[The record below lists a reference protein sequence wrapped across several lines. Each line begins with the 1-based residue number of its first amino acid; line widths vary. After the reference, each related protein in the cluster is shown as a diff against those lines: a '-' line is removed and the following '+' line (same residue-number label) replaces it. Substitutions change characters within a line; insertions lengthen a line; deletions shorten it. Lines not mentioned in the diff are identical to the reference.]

1 MSFQKYSFLSVC
13 AFFLLLFFASCSN
26 DKVFKLIDASDSGI
40 TFNNKIIEDSAVNPM
55 NLEFIYNG
63 SGVAVGDFNTDGLPD
78 LYFTGSRVKNEL
90 YINQGKFKFKNV
102 TDKSGTASEAYWS
115 SSASVVDIN
124 NDGKPDIY
132 VSNSVAKNSMY
143 RTNQFF
149 LNMGLDK
156 EGDPIFKDVASEYN
170 LADTG
175 HTVMTVFFDYD
186 KDGDLDAYMLN
197 TQPIERSP
205 TIYQNLAQDS
215 ITYSNDK
222 LMRNDFDSVLGHP
235 IFTDVSLQS
244 GISLPGYGLGVNI
257 TDINHDGWKDIFVT
271 NDFNNSD
278 HLFINDQHGGF
289 TEQSK
294 KYFKHSSYNAMGND
308 VSDINND
315 CLQDVITVDMHAKDN
330 YRKKMN
336 MNANSYQGY
345 MNLLRYGYNIQYVRN
360 TLQLNQGFI
369 NSNKNDTSNRPV
381 FSEVAFMA
389 GVAETDWSWCPTIAD
404 FDNDGLRDMLI
415 TNGYPRDVTDNDF
428 VSYRTEASRF
438 ASWDNLL
445 EHIPQIKIPNY
456 AFKNN
461 GSLTFDDVTD
471 QWGLEQPSFSNGAV
485 SVDIDGD
492 GDLDYVVNNI
502 NDPASIYENTIS
514 HEKEGNNYM
523 QFTFKGSTQNLDGFG
538 AELILFYEKSK
549 KQYAEYTPY
558 RGYLSSLEPLV
569 HFGLGQTASVDS
581 IKVIWPDGKQQ
592 VLKNIKAN
600 QRIKLE
606 YANAVSTSS
615 DPFDFLYPKTNSLF
629 ADVSDSLGI
638 NYVHAESDFID
649 FNVQKLLPHKLSE
662 YGPGLAVADL
672 DGNGTDDIIITGS
685 YPNKSTILLQQTDG
699 QFKKDSLPYTA
710 GINPHADEMG
720 VLAFDAD
727 NDGDQDIY
735 FSSGGYERQSN
746 SPSYADHF
754 FINQGNGKFIE
765 DSTTMPSN
773 YASKSCVRA
782 ADIDHDGDLDL
793 FLAGRVDPWKYPA
806 SVSSFIYRNDSKQG
820 KIKFTDVTAEVA
832 PGLQQ
837 VGLTCDAIFTDF
849 DNDGWEDLMLVG
861 EWMPIMS
868 FKNNNG
874 KFIDQ
879 TASAGIISQTGFWSS
894 IVSSDFDND
903 GDMDYAVGNMGMNSF
918 YRASSTYPAKIYG
931 KDFNGDGNYDG
942 VPTLFLPSSYQDK
955 TIREF
960 PAQTRDDMIKQ
971 MISMRAKFPNYNSYA
986 NSTIDKVFTIE
997 EMKGAVVKKA
1007 TNFNSSILINDGKG
1021 KFKLHSM
1028 PEGAQIA
1035 NITGMVTDDFNGDG
1049 NADILVCG
1057 NDYGTEISVGRYDAM
1072 NGLLMKGDGN
1082 GNFNIISI
1090 AESGIY
1096 IPGNAKAMVKLL
1108 GPNQTYTIVTS
1119 QNRDRLKIA
1128 RLNGNTEFIRPQ
1140 SNEKNAVIEY
1150 VNGKKQK
1157 IEFPFGSAYLSQSSR
1172 LMLASAGIKRVS
1184 FQSLDGKTRIVNR

>member
-1 MSFQKYSFLSVC
+1 MSFHKYSVLSVS
-13 AFFLLLFFASCSN
+13 AMSLLLFFSSCSN
-26 DKVFKLIDASDSGI
+26 DKVFKLIDASETGI

-63 SGVAVGDFNTDGLPD
+63 SGVAVGDFNSDGLPD
-78 LYFTGSRVKNEL
+78 LYFTGSRVKNEM
-90 YINQGKFKFKNV
+90 YINKGNFKFKNI
-102 TDKSGTASEAYWS
+102 TNKSGTASEAYWS

-132 VSNSVAKNSMY
+132 VSNSVAKDSRF
-143 RTNQFF
+143 RTNQFY

-186 KDGDLDAYMLN
+186 RDGDLDAYMLN

-215 ITYSNDK
+215 IFYSNDK
-222 LMRNDFDSVLGHP
+222 LMRNDFDSVLGHSV
-235 IFTDVSLQS
+235 FTDVSLQA

-278 HLFINDQHGGF
+278 HLFINNQHGVF

-315 CLQDVITVDMHAKDN
+315 CLQDIITVDMHAKDS

-404 FDNDGLRDMLI
+404 FDNDGMRDMLI

-471 QWGLEQPSFSNGAV
+471 QWGLSQPSFSNGAV
-485 SVDIDGD
+485 SVDLDGD

-502 NDPASIYENTIS
+502 NDPASVYENTIS
-514 HEKEGNNYM
+514 HEKEGNNYI
-523 QFTFKGSTQNLDGFG
+523 QFSFKGSNLNRDGYG
-538 AELILFYEKSK
+538 VELILFYEKNK
-549 KQYAEYTPY
+549 KQYTEYTPY

-569 HFGLGQTASVDS
+569 HFGLGKTTSVDS

-615 DPFDFLYPKTNSLF
+615 DPFDFLYPKTTTLF
-629 ADVSDSLGI
+629 ADVSDSLGV
-638 NYVHAESDFID
+638 NYIHTESDFID

-672 DGNGTDDIIITGS
+672 DGNGMDDIIITGS
-685 YPNKSTILLQQTDG
+685 YPNKSTILLQQNNG
-699 QFKKDSLPYTA
+699 QFKKDSLPYVVDA
-710 GINPHADEMG
+710 KQHADEMG

-782 ADIDHDGDLDL
+782 ADIDHDGDLDI

-806 SVSSFIYRNDSKQG
+806 SVSSFIYRNDSKEG
-820 KIKFTDVTAEVA
+820 KVKFTDVTAEVA
-832 PGLQQ
+832 PGLKD
-837 VGLTCDAIFTDF
+837 VGLSCDAIFTDF
-849 DNDGWEDLMLVG
+849 DNDGWEDLMLAG
-861 EWMPIMS
+861 EWMPVLS
-868 FKNNNG
+868 FKNIKG
-874 KFIDQ
+874 KFVDV
-879 TASAGIISQTGFWSS
+879 TARSGIIAETGFWSS
-894 IVSSDFDND
+894 IAAGDFDND
-903 GDMDYAVGNMGMNSF
+903 GDMDYALGNMGLNSF
-918 YRASSTYPAKIYG
+918 YRTSSKYPATIYG
-931 KDFNGDGNYDG
+931 KDFNGDGNYDAI
-942 VPTLFLPSSYQDK
+942 PSLFLQSSYQDK

-986 NSTIDKVFTIE
+986 NSTIDKVFSAE
-997 EMKGAVVKKA
+997 EMKGALIKKA
-1007 TNFNSSILINDGKG
+1007 TNFSSSILINDGTG
-1021 KFKLHSM
+1021 KFTMQSM
-1028 PEGAQIA
+1028 PELAQVS
-1035 NITGMVTDDFNGDG
+1035 NINGMVVDDFNADG
-1049 NADILVCG
+1049 NLDIMLCG
-1057 NDYGTEISVGRYDAM
+1057 NDYGTEISVGRYDAL
-1072 NGLLMKGDGN
+1072 NGILMKGN
-1082 GNFNIISI
+1082 GKGSFNVMSI

-1096 IPGNAKAMVKLL
+1096 IPGNAKAMIKLI
-1108 GPNQTYTIVTS
+1108 GSNKSYDVVTS
-1119 QNRDRLKIA
+1119 QNREKLRIN
-1128 RLNGNTEFIRPQ
+1128 RLNTSYEVLKPQ
-1140 SNEKNAVIEY
+1140 KNENSALVAYK
-1150 VNGKKQK
+1150 NGKKQK
-1157 IEFPFGSAYLSQSSR
+1157 IEFPFGSSYLSQSSR
-1172 LMLASAGIKRVS
+1172 FMILTPDIVTVS
-1184 FQSLDGKTRIVNR
+1184 FIATDGKKRIVKK

>member
-1 MSFQKYSFLSVC
+1 MSLQKYFTPTSCILS
-13 AFFLLLFFASCSN
+13 LLISLASCSN
-26 DKVFKLIDASDSGI
+26 QKVFNLLDASQTGI

-55 NLEFIYNG
+55 SLEFIYNG
-63 SGVAVGDFNTDGLPD
+63 SGVAVGDFNSDGLPD

-90 YINQGKFKFKNV
+90 YINKGKLTFKNI
-102 TDKSGTASEAYWS
+102 TDKSGTAAADYWS

-132 VSNSVAKNSMY
+132 VSNSVAENSQF

-149 LNMGLDK
+149 LNMGLDQ
-156 EGDPIFKDVASEYN
+156 EGDPIFKDLAKEYN

-186 KDGDLDAYMLN
+186 RDGDLDAYLLN
-197 TQPIERSP
+197 TMPIERSP
-205 TIYQNLAQDS
+205 TIYQNVAEDLS
-215 ITYSNDK
+215 NKSNDK
-222 LMRNDFDSVLGHP
+222 LMRNDFDSTLGHP
-235 IFTDVSLQS
+235 VFTDISLKA
-244 GISLPGYGLGVNI
+244 GISLPGYGLGINI

-278 HLFINDQHGGF
+278 HLFINNQHGGY
-289 TEQSK
+289 TEESK

-315 CLQDVITVDMHAKDN
+315 CLQDIITVDMNAKDS

-336 MNANSYQGY
+336 MNPNSYQGY

-360 TLQLNQGFI
+360 TLQLNQGFLS
-369 NSNKNDTSNRPV
+369 SNKRDTANRPV
-381 FSEVAFMA
+381 FSEVAFMSN
-389 GVAETDWSWCPTIAD
+389 VAETDWSWCPTIAD

-456 AFKNN
+456 AFRNN

-471 QWGLEQPSFSNGAV
+471 QWGLDQPSFSNGAV
-485 SVDIDGD
+485 SVDLDAD
-492 GDLDYVVNNI
+492 GDLDYIVNNI
-502 NDPASIYENTIS
+502 NDPASVYENMVS
-514 HEKEGNNYM
+514 EKKEANNHI
-523 QFTFKGSTQNLDGFG
+523 QFSFKGSSKNHDGYG
-538 AELILFYEKSK
+538 AELILYYDRDK

-558 RGYLSSLEPLV
+558 RGYLSSQEPMV
-569 HFGLGQTASVDS
+569 HFGLGKIVSLDSV
-581 IKVIWPDGKQQ
+581 KVIWPDGKQQ
-592 VLKNIKAN
+592 LLKNVAAN
-600 QRIKLE
+600 QRIQLN
-606 YANAVSTSS
+606 YANSVLNLS

-672 DGNGTDDIIITGS
+672 DGNGMDDIIITGS
-685 YPNKSTILLQQTDG
+685 YPNKSTILLQQPGG
-699 QFKKDSLPYTA
+699 QFKKDSLPYVTD
-710 GINPHADEMG
+710 INQHADEMG

-746 SPSYADHF
+746 SPSYGDRF
-754 FINQGNGKFIE
+754 FVNQGNGKFVQ
-765 DSTTMPSN
+765 DTTAFPVN
-773 YASKSCVRA
+773 YSSKSCVRA
-782 ADIDHDGDLDL
+782 TDIDHDGDLDL

-806 SVSSFIYRNDSKQG
+806 SVSSFIYRNESKQG
-820 KIKFTDVTAEVA
+820 KIKFTDITAEVA

-849 DNDGWEDLMLVG
+849 DNDGWEDLMLAG

-868 FKNNNG
+868 FKNNKGSFVN
-874 KFIDQ
+874 Q
-879 TASAGIISQTGFWSS
+879 TASSGIIAQTGFWSS
-894 IVSSDFDND
+894 IVSGDFDND
-903 GDMDYAVGNMGMNSF
+903 GDMDYALGNMGLNSF
-918 YRASSTYPAKIYG
+918 YRASSTYPATMYG
-931 KDFNGDGNYDG
+931 KDFNGDGNYDA
-942 VPTLFLPSSYQDK
+942 VPSLFLQSSYQDK
-955 TIREF
+955 KIKEF

-986 NSTIDKVFTIE
+986 TATIDKVFTID
-997 EMKGAVVKKA
+997 EMKGALIKKA
-1007 TNFNSSILINDGKG
+1007 TNFSSSILINDGTG
-1021 KFKLHSM
+1021 KFKMHSM
-1028 PEGAQIA
+1028 PERAQFS
-1035 NITGMVTDDFNGDG
+1035 NINGMVTEDLNGDG
-1049 NADILVCG
+1049 NLDILLCG
-1057 NDYGTEISVGRYDAM
+1057 NDYGTEISVGRYDAL

-1082 GNFNIISI
+1082 GGFAAMNII
-1090 AESGIY
+1090 ESGIY
-1096 IPGNAKAMVKLL
+1096 IPGNAKALVKLM
-1108 GPNQTYTIVTS
+1108 GANNAYTIVSS
-1119 QNRDRLKIA
+1119 QNRDHLRISRLKASAELIS
-1128 RLNGNTEFIRPQ
+1128 PMK
-1140 SNEKNAVIEY
+1140 NEKTAVIEFA
-1150 VNGKKQK
+1150 NGKKRK
-1157 IEFPFGSAYLSQSSR
+1157 IEFPYGSGYLSQSSR
-1172 LMLASAGIKRVS
+1172 ISIASPGIKRIS
-1184 FQSLDGKTRIVNR
+1184 FQNNQGAIRVVNK

>member
-1 MSFQKYSFLSVC
+1 MSFLKYSVLATYTISILILLS
-13 AFFLLLFFASCSN
+13 SCKN
-26 DKVFKLIDASDSGI
+26 DKVFKLIDVSDSGI
-40 TFNNKIIEDSAVNPM
+40 TFNNRIIEDSAVNPM

-102 TDKSGTASEAYWS
+102 TDKSGTASADYWS

-132 VSNSVAKNSMY
+132 VSNSVAKNTLY

-156 EGDPIFKDVASEYN
+156 EGNPVFKDVAKEYN

-186 KDGDLDAYMLN
+186 RDGDLDAYMLN
-197 TQPIERSP
+197 TTPIERSP
-205 TIYQNLAQDS
+205 TIYQNVAQDS
-215 ITYSNDK
+215 ISSSNDK
-222 LMRNDFDSVLGHP
+222 LMRNDFDSALGHP
-235 IFTDVSLQS
+235 VFTDVSLQA
-244 GISLPGYGLGVNI
+244 GISLPGYGLGINI

-271 NDFNNSD
+271 NDFNNND

-369 NSNKNDTSNRPV
+369 TSNKNDTSNRPV
-381 FSEVAFMA
+381 FSEVAFMSN
-389 GVAETDWSWCPTIAD
+389 VAETDWSWCPTIAD

-461 GSLTFDDVTD
+461 GSLTFGDVTD

-485 SVDIDGD
+485 SVDLDGD

-502 NDPASIYENTIS
+502 NDPASIYENTVS
-514 HEKEGNNYM
+514 HEKEGNNYI
-523 QFTFKGSTQNLDGFG
+523 QFSFKGSSQNIDGYG
-538 AELILFYEKSK
+538 AELILFYDKNK

-558 RGYLSSLEPLV
+558 RGYLSSVEPLV
-569 HFGLGQTASVDS
+569 HFGLGKTSTLDSV
-581 IKVIWPDGKQQ
+581 KVIWPDGKQQ
-592 VLKNIKAN
+592 VLKNTNAN
-600 QRIKLE
+600 QRVKLE

-629 ADVSDSLGI
+629 VDVSDSLGI

-672 DGNGTDDIIITGS
+672 DGNGMDDIIITGS

-699 QFKKDSLPYTA
+699 QFKKDSLPYA
-710 GINPHADEMG
+710 ADINQHADEMG

-746 SPSYADHF
+746 SPSYGDHL
-754 FINQGNGKFIE
+754 FINQGNGKFIQ
-765 DSTTMPSN
+765 DTQALPIN
-773 YASKSCVRA
+773 YSSKSCVRA
-782 ADIDHDGDLDL
+782 SDIDHDGDLDI

-806 SVSSFIYRNDSKQG
+806 SVSSYIYRNDSKQG
-820 KIKFTDVTAEVA
+820 KVKFTDITAEIA
-832 PGLQQ
+832 PGLKE
-837 VGLTCDAIFTDF
+837 VGLTCDALFTDF
-849 DNDGWEDLMLVG
+849 DNDGWDDLMLVG
-861 EWMPIMS
+861 EWMPVMS
-868 FKNNNG
+868 FKNTKG
-874 KFIDQ
+874 KFTDV
-879 TASAGIISQTGFWSS
+879 TVNSGVVKETGFWSS
-894 IVSSDFDND
+894 ITAGDFDND
-903 GDMDYAVGNMGMNSF
+903 GDMDYALGNMGLNSF
-918 YRASSTYPAKIYG
+918 YRTSPSYPATIYG
-931 KDFNGDGNYDG
+931 KDFNGDGNYDA
-942 VPTLFLPSSYQDK
+942 VPSLFLPTSYEDK

-971 MISMRAKFPNYNSYA
+971 MISMRAKFPNFNSYA
-986 NSTIDKVFTIE
+986 NSTIDKVLTAE
-997 EMKGAVVKKA
+997 EMKGALVKKA
-1007 TNFNSSILINDGKG
+1007 TNFNSSILINDGTG
-1021 KFKLHSM
+1021 KFKMQAM
-1028 PEGAQIA
+1028 PELAQVS
-1035 NITGMVTDDFNGDG
+1035 NVNGMVVDDFNADG
-1049 NADILVCG
+1049 NLDVVLCG
-1057 NDYGTEISVGRYDAM
+1057 NDHGTEISVGRYDAL
-1072 NGLLMKGDGN
+1072 NGLLLKGDGK
-1082 GNFNIISI
+1082 GGFKVVTI
-1090 AESGIY
+1090 AESGVY
-1096 IPGNAKAMVKLL
+1096 IPGNAKAMVKILSA
-1108 GPNQTYTIVTS
+1108 NNSYNIVAS
-1119 QNRDRLKIA
+1119 QNRDKLRIA
-1128 RLNGNTEFIRPQ
+1128 RLNAAHEIIKPQ
-1140 SNEKNAVIEY
+1140 TNESSAIVTFK
-1150 VNGKKQK
+1150 NGKKQK
-1157 IEFPFGSAYLSQSSR
+1157 IEFPYGSSFLSQSSR
-1172 LMLASAGIKRVS
+1172 FMMLSPDVASVS
-1184 FQSLDGKTRIVNR
+1184 FLSTDGKTRVVKK